1 MKARPVQAGYRKG
14 FSDMNRR
21 APLPTITECVNRT
34 KRTSG
39 VSRSQLLR
47 LTYPFLVVC
56 VLSLAHVHLNFAKVD
71 LSLQEGQLQ
80 RKRQALKREEHLLA
94 QQLEQLCNPAELKRK
109 GLHQFAMEESE
120 VPTHKQLVQVST
132 SVRDKY
138 LGPVAPAEGH
148 VEVAAVSL
156 EDEVRGEGMIGQ
168 IVTLLDTGSQAVAA
182 AVPVRTTS
190 DRKF

>member
-1 MKARPVQAGYRKG
+1 
-14 FSDMNRR
+14 MNRR

-190 DRKF
+190 DRRF